1 MASNASLDV
10 ELGLNDPGKNKD
22 ELQFHDFPLEDEDVE
37 FEVKNSH
44 IHKFSDFPPTAES
57 DEDDSTDKSELLKED
72 KKTSS
77 FWTFEYYQQ
86 YFDVDSK
93 QVLHRIAG
101 SMMPLPGRNYLVS
114 HIRPNP
120 DLYGP
125 FWICMTLVFTI
136 AIAGNLANYLQS
148 ASTQYE
154 WKYDF
159 HKVSYAATA
168 IFSYWWLIPL
178 ALYGLLWWRGT
189 QSSLHYSF
197 LEIICVYGYSLAIY
211 VPISILW
218 TIQVSWLQWLLVTIG
233 ALLSGSV
240 LLITFWPVVKE
251 DAKQVAITVMA
262 LIFIFNAALAVGFV
276 LYFFH
281 VPSTSASS
289 TIAPTTP
296 NVSLPVLQHLHS
308 RLDMQANTN
317 NIAQD
322 KSPTVNPANSQ
333 PFALGTQGTKVSN
346 DVPMG
351 NLKPA
356 PMNSKL
362 SVDSKGTNHAV
373 TNEIK
378 PNEKRPQTTQHGD
391 TMKGNAKNVDNGIKK
406 S

>member
-1 MASNASLDV
+1 MASNASPDV
-10 ELGLNDPGKNKD
+10 ELGLNDSGKNKD
-22 ELQFHDFPLEDEDVE
+22 ELQFQDFPLEDEDVE

-101 SMMPLPGRNYLVS
+101 SMIPLPGRNYLVS

-136 AIAGNLANYLQS
+136 AISGNLANYLQS

-189 QSSLHYSF
+189 QSSLHYTF

-218 TIQVSWLQWLLVTIG
+218 MIQVNWLQWLLVTIG
-233 ALLSGSV
+233 AVLSGSV

-251 DAKQVAITVMA
+251 DAKQVALTVMA

-281 VPSTSASS
+281 VPNTSASS

-296 NVSLPVLQHLHS
+296 NVTLPVLQHLHS
-308 RLDMQANTN
+308 RLDVQAN
-317 NIAQD
+317 NIEQD
-322 KSPTVNPANSQ
+322 KSPTLNPANSQ
-333 PFALGTQGTKVSN
+333 PSALRTKVSN
-346 DVPMG
+346 PTDVSEN

-356 PMNSKL
+356 PVNSKQ
-362 SVDSKGTNHAV
+362 SVDSKGTNPAAV
-373 TNEIK
+373 TNAIK
-378 PNEKRPQTTQHGD
+378 PNEKNEKTPQHGD
-391 TMKGNAKNVDNGIKK
+391 TMKGNARNVDNGVKK